1 MLPSPPPCNQVL
13 ASMASEREICPTV
26 WETGEPAA
34 VCSYVNYITL
44 STPPDVGTQCV
55 GRVPAGR
62 PPPHRPSRG
71 SRPAPCEVSNSPSP
85 QALAT
90 LESVIKSSFVHKGN
104 RSHDYVGGHVWSDKQ
119 NEEVYEVDASEGV
132 EATLHDLLIQA
143 GGRAGGGEGRR
154 EEGRARVRR

>member
-1 MLPSPPPCNQVL
+1 MCGAGSGWAPP
-13 ASMASEREICPTV
+13 
-26 WETGEPAA
+26 
-34 VCSYVNYITL
+34 
-44 STPPDVGTQCV
+44 
-55 GRVPAGR
+55 

-143 GGRAGGGEGRR
+143 GGRAGGGEVGGEEGRREGTGQKAEGREGGRR
-154 EEGRARVRR
+154 EEGGGR